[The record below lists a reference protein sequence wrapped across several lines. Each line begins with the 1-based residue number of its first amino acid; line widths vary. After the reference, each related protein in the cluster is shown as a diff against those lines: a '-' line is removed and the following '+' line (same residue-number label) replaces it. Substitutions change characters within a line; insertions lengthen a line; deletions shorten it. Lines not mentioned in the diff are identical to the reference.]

1 MVKKM
6 SVIGPGTMGTGITQA
21 FLQAGFEVVLI
32 GTSEGS
38 LKKGVERLS
47 ASLDKAIAKGSLKAE
62 DKNAMLQS
70 LTTSSEY
77 SSVAG
82 SVLIVEAVPE
92 VYEIKSEV
100 LSKLEPYSKGAIIA
114 TNTSSIPITKLAVN
128 LKDKSRFIGLH
139 FFNPVPVMKPVELV
153 ETEYTSE
160 ETKKVALELASEA
173 GKTAIEVN
181 DYPGFVANSV
191 LMPFLNEAAL
201 LLQKNVATKEGIDQI
216 VKLGLHHPMGPLEL
230 ADFIGID
237 VCVDIMEA
245 IYSETKDEKFN
256 PVELLVSM
264 KKEGKLGKKSGEG
277 FYKY

>member
-245 IYSETKDEKFN
+245 IYAETKDEKFN
-256 PVELLVSM
+256 PVELLVRM